1 LDTQEVLR
9 DAGLILGAGLVA
21 VPIAA
26 LLRIPAMIT
35 MVAAGLLVGPSALD
49 LVRDPLDGVGAQVVF
64 TYGVALILFHGG
76 LGISLRVISRTAVG
90 LGMLVL
96 PGVALS
102 ALVVAVVAGPVF
114 GVPFE
119 VALLLGAVLA
129 PTDPAILIPL
139 FDRLRLRPKVAQT
152 VIAESAFNDPTG
164 TVLAFT
170 VAAMVGA
177 SGGADLIGSLETFAE
192 DLAIGAAL
200 GIAGGLLLAV
210 MLSATR
216 LGAWRDSPVAAVL
229 AIVALE
235 YFTVDEV
242 GGSAYLAAFVMGLV
256 VGNMRMFG
264 IRHGEAHER
273 QLGFTVAQLAEL
285 ATLAV
290 FVTLGI
296 NLPLDAIGDHL
307 LGGFVVMAV
316 FVFAA
321 RPLVVWVCLLPDRR
335 GAWTR
340 QEKLFLC
347 WCRET
352 GVVPAAVAALLLA
365 RGVEGA
371 DIAVA
376 LVAMAILTTL
386 LLQATTAGAVARRL
400 GLLEPATP
408 PTGGVA
414 LPAHGGTG

>member
-26 LLRIPAMIT
+26 LLRIPAMIA
-35 MVAAGLLVGPSALD
+35 MVGAGLLIGPSALD
-49 LVRDPLDGVGAQVVF
+49 LVQDPLDGFGAQVVF

-96 PGVALS
+96 PGVVLS
-102 ALVVAVVAGPVF
+102 ALVVALVAGPVF

-170 VAAMVGA
+170 VAAAVGS
-177 SGGADLIGSLETFAE
+177 SGGADLLGSLRTFAG
-192 DLAIGAAL
+192 DLAIGAGL
-200 GIAGGLLLAV
+200 GIAGGLVLAF
-210 MLSATR
+210 MLSATG
-216 LGAWRDSPVAAVL
+216 LGAWRDSPAAAVL

-264 IRHGEAHER
+264 IRHGETHER
-273 QLGFTVAQLAEL
+273 RLEFTVAQFAEL

-307 LGGFVVMAV
+307 LGGLVVMAV
-316 FVFAA
+316 FILVA

-335 GAWTR
+335 GAWTTR
-340 QEKLFLC
+340 EKLFLC

-352 GVVPAAVAALLLA
+352 GVVPAAVAGLLLA
-365 RGVEGA
+365 QGVEGA
-371 DIAVA
+371 GIAVA
-376 LVAMAILTTL
+376 LVAMAIITTL
-386 LLQATTAGAVARRL
+386 LLQATTAGPLARRL
-400 GLLEPATP
+400 GLLEAEPAAVDD
-408 PTGGVA
+408 VA
-414 LPAHGGTG
+414 LPAAGGTG